1 LVDYA
6 TRYPEAVALSTIDT
20 ETIADELINIFSRV
34 GLPDEMLTDQGSN
47 FTSQLMMDIC
57 HCLSVKK
64 LRTTPYHPMCN
75 GLVERFNG
83 VLTTMLKQPNMWDT
97 YLPYI
102 LFAYREVPQASTG
115 FFPFELLYG
124 RKVKGPLGLV
134 YDTWTE
140 EYREDENL
148 VKYVLDMRNKMSAM
162 TEVTKENMRVQ
173 QDRQK
178 YYYDKK
184 SRMRSYSV
192 GDKVLILL
200 PSDSSKL
207 KFLWKGPFTIIRK
220 LNDVDYEI
228 RVGGNK
234 GV

>member
-1 LVDYA
+1 
-6 TRYPEAVALSTIDT
+6 
-20 ETIADELINIFSRV
+20 
-34 GLPDEMLTDQGSN
+34 
-47 FTSQLMMDIC
+47 
-57 HCLSVKK
+57 
-64 LRTTPYHPMCN
+64 
-75 GLVERFNG
+75 
-83 VLTTMLKQPNMWDT
+83 
-97 YLPYI
+97 
-102 LFAYREVPQASTG
+102 
-115 FFPFELLYG
+115 
-124 RKVKGPLGLV
+124 
-134 YDTWTE
+134 
-140 EYREDENL
+140 
-148 VKYVLDMRNKMSAM
+148 MSAM

-207 KFLWKGPFTIIRK
+207 KSLWKGPFTIIRK

>member
-1 LVDYA
+1 
-6 TRYPEAVALSTIDT
+6 
-20 ETIADELINIFSRV
+20 
-34 GLPDEMLTDQGSN
+34 
-47 FTSQLMMDIC
+47 
-57 HCLSVKK
+57 
-64 LRTTPYHPMCN
+64 MCN

-83 VLTTMLKQPNMWDT
+83 VLKTMLKQPNMWDT

-102 LFAYREVPQASTG
+102 LFAYREVPQGSTG

-178 YYYDKK
+178 YYCDKK

-207 KFLWKGPFTIIRK
+207 KSLWKGPFTIIRK